1 MYIRRLI
8 VQERVEDLQLGV
20 ESYQKQI
27 NLTVPQ
33 LTCTDPE
40 VTSQYVHVQSPF
52 GFTYL
57 NDERQ
62 LRFMRNDEIHKFCD
76 STLKSVRDGLVKRLQ
91 DIKNEFKKGHHGKKG
106 QQGTP
111 GTSIRWNNSV
121 QRQVR
126 QFVRKIEERLN
137 RRDQIRRLESYIG
150 ARPAS

>member
-20 ESYQKQI
+20 ESYQVKL
-27 NLTVPQ
+27 NLTKPD
-33 LTCTDPE
+33 LTCPDPE
-40 VTSQYVHVQSPF
+40 VKSQYVHIQKPF

-57 NDERQ
+57 NDERK
-62 LRFMRNDEIHKFCD
+62 LRFMRYNEIHMFSD
-76 STLKSVRDGLVKRLQ
+76 ATLKAKRDGLVKRLQ
-91 DIKNEFKKGHHGKKG
+91 DIKNFKLSHQG
-106 QQGTP
+106 QQGTQ
-111 GTSIRWNNSV
+111 GQTVRWNNSV

-150 ARPAS
+150 ARPAFPNI